1 MSQASIGIA
10 VVGTGFGQKVHI
22 PGFMAHHRTEVVAVY
37 HRNLNQA
44 KAIAK
49 QHGIP
54 HACDSVE
61 AIVDLPQ
68 VQAVSVATPPFAHH
82 PMATT
87 ALQAGKHLLLEK
99 PTALNVQE
107 AQQLHAL
114 AQQHNVAAV
123 MDFEF
128 RFIPTW
134 QRLAE
139 LLKEDYVG
147 QKRLIKID
155 WIAGSR
161 ANPERAWNWYAQ
173 KDQGGGALGSI
184 GSHMFDYVDWLFGPV
199 KRLSANLST
208 TITQRPHP
216 ESGQHRPVDS
226 DDTCSI
232 SLELMD
238 GTPVQVTL
246 SAVSLTGRG
255 HWVEVYGEKG
265 TLVLGNG
272 NQKDYIRGF
281 TLAGSQAGQ
290 PLAPIEIPTRLAFP
304 KLYDDGRLAPFIR
317 VVDHWVSCI
326 DQQHTVAPSLA
337 EGVYSQLLM
346 DLTQQAHTQQTWVT
360 VPSKTPGV

>member
-1 MSQASIGIA
+1 MTQASIGVA
-10 VVGTGFGQKVHI
+10 VVGTGFGQKIHI
-22 PGFMAHHRTEVVAVY
+22 PGFKAHHRTDVVAVY
-37 HRNLNQA
+37 HRDRTQA
-44 KAIAK
+44 QAIAER
-49 QHGIP
+49 HGIP
-54 HACDSVE
+54 HACDTIE
-61 AIVDLPQ
+61 AVVALPQ
-68 VQAVSVATPPFAHH
+68 VQAVSIATPPFAHY
-82 PMATT
+82 PMAKTV
-87 ALQAGKHLLLEK
+87 LQAGKHLLLEK

-107 AQQLHAL
+107 AQALNSL
-114 AQQHNVAAV
+114 AQQHAVAAV

-128 RFIPTW
+128 RFIPAW

-139 LLKEDYVG
+139 LLQENYVG

-161 ANPERAWNWYAQ
+161 ANPERAWNWYAL

-208 TITQRPHP
+208 TITQRPDP
-216 ESGQHRPVDS
+216 VSGDYKPVDS

-232 SLELMD
+232 SLELVD

-246 SAVSLTGRG
+246 SAVALAGRG

-265 TLVLGNG
+265 TLVLGNA
-272 NQKDYIRGF
+272 NQKDYIHGF
-281 TLAGSQAGQ
+281 TLAGSQAGT
-290 PLAPIEIPTRLAFP
+290 PLTPLEIPDRLAFP

-326 DQQHTVAPSLA
+326 DQQRSIVPSLA

-346 DLTQQAHTQQTWVT
+346 DLTHQANAQQTWIA
-360 VPSKTPGV
+360 VPPQ

>member
-1 MSQASIGIA
+1 MAQIGVA
-10 VVGTGFGQKVHI
+10 VVGTGFGQKIHI
-22 PGFMAHHRTEVVAVY
+22 PGFKAHHRTEVVAVY
-37 HRNLNQA
+37 HRDRTQA
-44 KAIAK
+44 ETIAQ
-49 QHGIP
+49 QHNIP
-54 HACDSVE
+54 HACDSIE
-61 AIVDLPQ
+61 AVVALPQ

-82 PMATT
+82 TMAATV
-87 ALQAGKHLLLEK
+87 LKAGKHLLLEK

-107 AQQLHAL
+107 AKNLHNL
-114 AQQHNVAAV
+114 AQQHTVAAV

-128 RFIPTW
+128 RFIPAW

-139 LLKEDYVG
+139 LLNEGYVG

-161 ANPERAWNWYAQ
+161 ANPERAWNWYAR

-184 GSHMFDYVDWLFGPV
+184 GSHMFDYVSWLFGPI

-208 TITQRPHP
+208 TITQRPDP
-216 ESGQHRPVDS
+216 VSGEHKPVDS

-232 SLELMD
+232 TLELVD

-246 SAVSLTGRG
+246 SAVTLAGRG
-255 HWVEVYGEKG
+255 HWVEIYGDRG

-272 NQKDYIRGF
+272 NQKDYIHGF
-281 TLAGSQAGQ
+281 TLAGSQAGK
-290 PLAPIEIPTRLAFP
+290 PLAPLDIPERLAFP

-326 DQQHTVAPSLA
+326 DVQQNLSPSLA
-337 EGVYSQLLM
+337 DGVYSQLLM
-346 DLTQQAHTQQTWVT
+346 DLTHQAHSEQTWLT
-360 VPSKTPGV
+360 VPD